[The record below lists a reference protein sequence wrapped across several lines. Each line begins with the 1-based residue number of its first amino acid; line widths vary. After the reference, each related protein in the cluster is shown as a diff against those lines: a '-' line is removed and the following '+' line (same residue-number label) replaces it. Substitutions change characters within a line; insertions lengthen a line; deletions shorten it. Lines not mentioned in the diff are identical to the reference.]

1 MTQTSEALQQD
12 QVDAPQQDQPWQI
25 DDVTIID
32 NTKLKKAVTA
42 AALGNAME
50 WFDFGV
56 YGFVA
61 FALGKVFFP
70 DASPTVQIIAA
81 LGTFSVPFLVRPLG
95 GVFFG
100 VMGDRF
106 GRQKVLSLTI
116 IIMAVSTFCI
126 GLIPSYDSIGL
137 WAPLLLLVCKLAQ
150 GFSVGGEY
158 TGAAVFVAEYAPDRR
173 RGFLG
178 SWLDF
183 GSIAGF
189 VLGAGLVVLIQS
201 MLAEQAFLEWG
212 WRIPFF
218 VAGPLGLLGL
228 YLRHAAE
235 ETPAFTQQLEKME
248 QEDRDAVQE
257 RPTVSFK
264 EIFFKYRKALL
275 VCIGMVLVMNITYY
289 MLLTYMPT
297 YLSGSLGYSEE
308 HGVLII
314 VVVMIGMLFIQPVV
328 GFFSDKI
335 GRKPFLQVGSVGLL
349 LFSIPAF
356 HFIGS
361 DNTALIFLGL
371 LILAVLLNCLTGIM
385 ASTLPALFPTRIRY
399 SALASSFNVAIIV
412 AGLTPTLS
420 AWLVDETGS
429 LMVPAYYLMVASLI
443 GLLTSFYLPETAN
456 RPLRGETPSASSKRE
471 AKELLQQAYDHIEE
485 RVGDVEAE
493 IAELEEKLEELR
505 QRRQRLADRHPE
517 LD

>member
-1 MTQTSEALQQD
+1 MPEISPASQQVRPLEIGD
-12 QVDAPQQDQPWQI
+12 ITV
-25 DDVTIID
+25 ID

-70 DASPTVQIIAA
+70 DASPAVQTIAA

-116 IIMAVSTFCI
+116 IIMAISTFCI
-126 GLIPSYDSIGL
+126 GLIPSYESIGL
-137 WAPLLLLVCKLAQ
+137 WAPVLLLLCKLAQ

-189 VLGAGLVVLIQS
+189 VLGAGLVVL
-201 MLAEQAFLEWG
+201 LQATLGERTFLEWG
-212 WRIPFF
+212 WRAPFF

-257 RPTVSFK
+257 RPTVSFR
-264 EIFFKYRKALL
+264 EIFSKYRKALL
-275 VCIGMVLVMNITYY
+275 VCIGMVLVTNITYY

-297 YLSGSLGYSEE
+297 YLSSSLGYSEE

-314 VVVMIGMLFIQPVV
+314 VVVMIGMLFVQPVV
-328 GFFSDKI
+328 GFFSDKV
-335 GRKPFLQVGSVGLL
+335 GRKPFLRVGSIGLL
-349 LFSIPAF
+349 AIAVPAF
-356 HFIGS
+356 TFVGS
-361 DNTALIFLGL
+361 DNTGLIFLGL
-371 LILAVLLNCLTGIM
+371 LFIAVFLNCLTGVM

-399 SALASSFNVAIIV
+399 SALASSFNVAIIA
-412 AGLTPTLS
+412 AGLTPTVA
-420 AWLVDETGS
+420 AWLVEETGN
-429 LMVPAYYLMVASLI
+429 LMMPAYYLMAASLI
-443 GLLTSFYLPETAN
+443 GIVTSFFLPETAN
-456 RPLRGETPSASSKRE
+456 RPLRGDTPTASNRRE
-471 AKELLQQAYDHIEE
+471 AHALLQQAHEHIEQS
-485 RVGDVEAE
+485 VLDVEAE

-505 QRRQRLADRHPE
+505 QRRQRLADRHPDLE
-517 LD
+517 